1 MKLDKIISL
10 LLEGVGDMKK
20 RVLLTVFMIFT
31 LILSACGNSNNET
44 ENETESDVISVETT
58 EITKGD
64 LTSKKSLYGQTQP
77 IEQTPI
83 MLTQPGEL
91 DELKVKNGDNVKK
104 DDDLA
109 VIKSEAGE
117 QTIEA
122 PKKGVVANMPDS
134 TGGMVSNEE
143 PFAMIIDIDDIKI
156 QATATQKMRD
166 LFKKDKEVKV
176 EKNKDK
182 AKKKMSDLIKTN
194 QEVTVE
200 IDNEEYTGKV
210 MALDPLTNENGEY
223 ELNVKVENEDDKIK
237 IGESAKITVDKTLEK
252 DVLIV
257 PSEAIVTSEE
267 EDFVYIVEDDKAKQI
282 KVDIVESQTK
292 ETAIKGEIKAE
303 DNVVINGQSLLS
315 DDVEVDVKKDGDE

>member
-1 MKLDKIISL
+1 
-10 LLEGVGDMKK
+10 
-20 RVLLTVFMIFT
+20 
-31 LILSACGNSNNET
+31 
-44 ENETESDVISVETT
+44 
-58 EITKGD
+58 
-64 LTSKKSLYGQTQP
+64 
-77 IEQTPI
+77 

-91 DELKVKNGDNVKK
+91 DELKVKNDDNVKK

-109 VIKSEAGE
+109 DIKSEACE
-117 QTIEA
+117 QTIEG
-122 PKKGVVANMPDS
+122 PKKCVVANMRDS

-143 PFAMIIDIDDIKI
+143 TFTMIIDIDDINI

-166 LFKKDKEVKV
+166 LFKTD
-176 EKNKDK
+176 
-182 AKKKMSDLIKTN
+182 

-200 IDNEEYTGKV
+200 IDNEEYTGEV
-210 MALDPLTNENGEY
+210 MALDPLPNENGEY

-282 KVDIVESQTK
+282 KV
-292 ETAIKGEIKAE
+292 
-303 DNVVINGQSLLS
+303 
-315 DDVEVDVKKDGDE
+315 

>member
-1 MKLDKIISL
+1 
-10 LLEGVGDMKK
+10 
-20 RVLLTVFMIFT
+20 R
-31 LILSACGNSNNET
+31 
-44 ENETESDVISVETT
+44 
-58 EITKGD
+58 
-64 LTSKKSLYGQTQP
+64 
-77 IEQTPI
+77 
-83 MLTQPGEL
+83 
-91 DELKVKNGDNVKK
+91 NGDNVKK

-122 PKKGVVANMPDS
+122 PKKGVVAIMPDS

-156 QATATQKMRD
+156 QATATQKMRE
-166 LFKKDKEVKV
+166 LFKKD
-176 EKNKDK
+176 
-182 AKKKMSDLIKTN
+182 

-200 IDNEEYTGKV
+200 IDNEEYTGEV
-210 MALDPLTNENGEY
+210 MALDPLPNENGEY

-267 EDFVYIVEDDKAKQI
+267 EDFVYIVEDD
-282 KVDIVESQTK
+282 IVESQTN

-315 DDVEVDVKKDGDE
+315 DDVAVDVKKDGDES